1 MRANV
6 RQKILKN
13 LSLIKQETNDSF
25 IRNLAHSSYRML
37 NKPSYFEEAIYHM
50 ASNRLESIDDYIML
64 AKQAIAHAEK
74 DRDED

>member
-6 RQKILKN
+6 RQKILDN
-13 LSLIKQETNDSF
+13 LSRIKAESDNGLVRT
-25 IRNLAHSSYRML
+25 LAHHSYRMV

-50 ASNRLESIDDYIML
+50 ASHRLESIDDYIML